1 MNDANRYRNK
11 DLASLSASSPKYLP
25 LVQAVRAVTGTSPH
39 LSTLLR
45 WCTKGARGRTLA
57 HVIIGGRKMTRI
69 EDVQAFIQFVDARI
83 EQKFPIPNVPKDRAK
98 TIEKAVAELQ
108 KIVGN

>member
-1 MNDANRYRNK
+1 MANGKKYIQK
-11 DLASLSASSPKYLP
+11 SLAGVKEYLP
-25 LVQAVRAVTGTSPH
+25 LSKAVRQVTGTSPH

-57 HVIIGGRKMTRI
+57 HVIIGGRKMTTI
-69 EDVQAFIQFVDARI
+69 EDVQAFIQVIDAKTELHHLNI
-83 EQKFPIPNVPKDRAK
+83 TVPKDRTHA
-98 TIEKAVAELQ
+98 IEKAVVDLQ